1 MKKIISLTIAL
12 LVAISLFGIDSAQ
25 AKTIKVKRHFFADKQ
40 GKYVYYSI
48 PTKGLY
54 KINIRNYKKT
64 KIKSSNVKKELSNG
78 FSYITVKGKYIYAQW
93 EKTQGSSGLSAY
105 KPCICRITK
114 KGKVKVI
121 GYGYK
126 PVVKGKYIYYRGYK
140 RYEDYAWQI
149 SGKRMRMKLN
159 GSGKKQIHNK
169 IRYKKRKFSGLKI
182 KKVYVGEEHYYYN
195 MGLYLYKNGR
205 KIKLGNWYQP

>member
-64 KIKSSNVKKELSNG
+64 KIKSSNVKKKPTNG
-78 FSYITVKGKYIYAQW
+78 FSYITVKGKYIYALW
-93 EKTQGSSGLSAY
+93 EKRQGTSPMTGI
-105 KPCICRITK
+105 KPYICRITK
-114 KGKVKVI
+114 KGKVKVL
-121 GYGYK
+121 GRGYK
-126 PVVKGKYIYYRGYK
+126 PVVKGKYIYYRGCK
-140 RYEDYAWQI
+140 RFEDYAWQI

-169 IRYKKRKFSGLKI
+169 IKYKKRKFSGLKI
-182 KKVYVGEEHYYYN
+182 KKVYVGEQYNYN

-205 KIKLGNWYQP
+205 KIKLGNWFQP